1 MREHGNGKGR
11 RKRSVVTWME
21 LFRRCWSSLDIVLD
35 AYVGAKAT
43 CNVPE
48 HVARS
53 LEHSDCKAKAP
64 VSRREEQSDERLKL

>member
-1 MREHGNGKGR
+1 MTGAGDL
-11 RKRSVVTWME
+11 E
-21 LFRRCWSSLDIVLD
+21 LLRWCWNSFDIARD
-35 AYVGAKAT
+35 AYVGAEAT
-43 CNVPE
+43 CDALE

>member
-1 MREHGNGKGR
+1 M
-11 RKRSVVTWME
+11 TWME